1 MHFSSVDF
9 LSLLV
14 DLLVYIRTIDFKVL
28 QVFLIEELKIRPKL
42 YKMST
47 ISIMFSTNVFPSR
60 LATKR

>member
-47 ISIMFSTNVFPSR
+47 NGSIR
-60 LATKR
+60 